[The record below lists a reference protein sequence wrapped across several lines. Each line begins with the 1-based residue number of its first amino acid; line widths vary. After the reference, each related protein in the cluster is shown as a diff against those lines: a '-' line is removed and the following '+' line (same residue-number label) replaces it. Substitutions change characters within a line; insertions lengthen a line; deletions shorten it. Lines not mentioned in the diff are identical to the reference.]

1 MMKKFLKLVLP
12 DFLIKY
18 LRKIHWEIELKKF
31 KKLDNYDVFKKIY
44 TDKLWTPENEKN
56 NFKFYSG
63 AGSHETELTK
73 EYIIKTTQFLK
84 SFKQKP
90 DILELGCGDFDLSS
104 KLVEFSNNFIACDI
118 FDELIET
125 NKIKYNNLKVEFR
138 VLDMTKDDLPKA
150 DICIVRYVLQHL
162 SNEMILK
169 FITKIKDKFR
179 FLLITEHYP
188 EEKDFIPNLNI
199 ITGPDIR
206 LDKNSAVDL
215 SEPPFNLKFLEKKD
229 LCESSSKSIS
239 GYLRTQIYRLQ

>member
-18 LRKIHWEIELKKF
+18 LIKIHWEIELKKF
-31 KKLDNYDVFKKIY
+31 KKMNNYDIFKKIY

-63 AGSHETELTK
+63 VGSHKTELTK

-90 DILELGCGDFDLSS
+90 DILELGCGDFGLSS

-118 FDELIET
+118 FDQLIEI

-138 VLDMTKDDLPKA
+138 VVDMTKDNLPKA

-162 SNEMILK
+162 SNEMIIK
-169 FITKIKDKFR
+169 FITKIKDR
-179 FLLITEHYP
+179 W
-188 EEKDFIPNLNI
+188 D
-199 ITGPDIR
+199 
-206 LDKNSAVDL
+206 S
-215 SEPPFNLKFLEKKD
+215 
-229 LCESSSKSIS
+229 
-239 GYLRTQIYRLQ
+239 YRICNPY